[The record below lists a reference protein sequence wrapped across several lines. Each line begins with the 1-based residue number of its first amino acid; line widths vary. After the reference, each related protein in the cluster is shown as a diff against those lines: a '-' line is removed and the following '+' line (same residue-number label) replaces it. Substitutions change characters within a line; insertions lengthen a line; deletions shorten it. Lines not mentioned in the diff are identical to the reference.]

1 MILVSELKKTNLPRE
16 FLDILP
22 ETCDVKGCGAP
33 NAVTEGL
40 TALCC
45 TNPFCPEKGVQRM
58 VQLLKDIGVKGLGE
72 ANCRKF
78 LENRKNCSPYQIML
92 YNPETDG
99 VLFEGCSEEV
109 SKKMYEAIKAKRN
122 MPLWE
127 FARIGNVPN
136 IRDQARKLF
145 CDYTSF
151 TEFYKDLEKEGIVF
165 IQRLLG
171 IEKDKQSVMAMQ
183 ILKSLQTYK
192 DEFIEAEVVLEVKE
206 LKNVI
211 NAVMSSSVGG
221 GYKTK
226 SEFENKIHTA
236 YGDKVY
242 VNFLKSLTK
251 ECDYLIWS
259 GEGAETSKVV
269 KAKKMGIP
277 IMNGAEFEEFIQKKS
292 NLISD

>member
-1 MILVSELKKTNLPRE
+1 MLLTTELKKTNLPKQ
-16 FLDILP
+16 FLELLP
-22 ETCDVKGCGAP
+22 EKCEVKGCNAP
-33 NAVTEGL
+33 TAVTEGL
-40 TALCC
+40 TALYC

-78 LENRKNCSPYQIML
+78 LEGRKNNSPYQIML
-92 YNPETDG
+92 YNPDTDG

-109 SKKMYEAIKAKRN
+109 SRKIYDAIKAKRN

-127 FARIGNVPN
+127 FARIGNAPN

-145 CDYTSF
+145 GNYSSF
-151 TEFYKDLEKEGIVF
+151 SAFYNDLGNNKDVGVLFVQK
-165 IQRLLG
+165 LLG
-171 IEKDKQSVMAMQ
+171 IDEDKVSVNATRIYQSL
-183 ILKSLQTYK
+183 ITFK
-192 DEFIEAEVVLEVKE
+192 DEFLEAESVLVVKE
-206 LKNVI
+206 LKNTI
-211 NAVMSSSVGG
+211 NAVISSTVGG
-221 GYKTK
+221 KYKTK
-226 SEFENKIHTA
+226 SEFENAMHTL

-251 ECDYLIWS
+251 DCEYLIWS

-277 IMNGAEFEEFIQKKS
+277 IMNGDEFEIMLKAKG
-292 NLISD
+292 